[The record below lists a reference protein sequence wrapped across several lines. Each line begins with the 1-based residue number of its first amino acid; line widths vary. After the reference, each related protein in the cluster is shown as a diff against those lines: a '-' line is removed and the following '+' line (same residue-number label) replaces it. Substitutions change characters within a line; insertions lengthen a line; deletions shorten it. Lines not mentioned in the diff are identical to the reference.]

1 MSSEVE
7 IDEKQFESIIDRLDK
22 FGNNV
27 SRQDIL
33 LQLAQKAKDIVFLR
47 TFQHKDINGNPF
59 KPYNAKY
66 AEKKGVGKE
75 AVNLYSQTMGNHML
89 NDMAARVLNNDAGE
103 VYFRSREKAE
113 LASMHNTGDIRG
125 NKQREFFGIS
135 NLELEGLV
143 KDYNDIVQREIKE
156 LKLA

>member
-7 IDEKQFESIIDRLDK
+7 IDEKQFTRIIDRLDK

-27 SRQDIL
+27 TRQDIL
-33 LQLAQKAKDIVFLR
+33 LQLAQKAKDIVYLR

-59 KPYNAKY
+59 KPYNKKY
-66 AEKKGVGKE
+66 ADKKGVGVNN
-75 AVNLYSQTMGNHML
+75 VNLYSQEMGNHML
-89 NDMAARVLNNDAGE
+89 NDMVARVLNNDAGE

-113 LASMHNTGDIRG
+113 LASSMHIRG
-125 NKQREFFGIS
+125 KKQREFFGIS

-143 KDYNDIVQREIKE
+143 NDYNDIVQKEIKE
-156 LKLA
+156 LRFA